1 MATLDY
7 IWSHCQMSF
16 KYTSDTLKKIERIF
30 KDLGYVIRYER
41 GNFHAGY
48 CILEKKKVVVINK
61 FYDTESRINSL
72 VEIINHLKYNPAL
85 LSEESMTW
93 GRKAFG
99 PDFASHE
106 FVEEAA
112 ENSGDEAVESED
124 SPGESPEAESEA
136 ESAEGSTEEAEES
149 ATVQSPT
156 S

>member
-1 MATLDY
+1 
-7 IWSHCQMSF
+7 MSF

-72 VEIINHLKYNPAL
+72 VEIINLLKYNPAL

-112 ENSGDEAVESED
+112 NPESGDEAVDSED
-124 SPGESPEAESEA
+124 LPAESPEAEAQVESED
-136 ESAEGSTEEAEES
+136 ESAEES
-149 ATVQSPT
+149 ATAQSPT

>member
-1 MATLDY
+1 MAAVDY
-7 IWSHCQMSF
+7 IWSHSQMSF

-72 VEIINHLKYNPAL
+72 VEIINHLNYNPAL

-99 PDFASHE
+99 PEFANHE
-106 FVEEAA
+106 FVEKAV
-112 ENSGDEAVESED
+112 ENSGDKTVDSED
-124 SPGESPEAESEA
+124 VPSVSLEAECES
-136 ESAEGSTEEAEES
+136 ESAEGSAEEA
-149 ATVQSPT
+149 AKVQSPT